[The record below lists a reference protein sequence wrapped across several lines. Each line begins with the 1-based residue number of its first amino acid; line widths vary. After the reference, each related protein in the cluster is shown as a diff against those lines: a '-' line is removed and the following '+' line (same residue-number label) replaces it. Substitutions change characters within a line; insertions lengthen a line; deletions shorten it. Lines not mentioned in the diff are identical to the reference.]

1 MIHSHDQSTNIVLK
15 RELFLHIP
23 ITFLLLL
30 IEHKK
35 DSKEAGRASSAI
47 E

>member
-1 MIHSHDQSTNIVLK
+1 MIYSHDQSTNIVLK